1 MILKILLMKFKEG
14 FKQNRNTSGFV
25 LDTSASSKT
34 NAYTTLKNLEFK
46 AVF

>member
-1 MILKILLMKFKEG
+1 MILKILLKKYKEG

>member
-1 MILKILLMKFKEG
+1 MILKILFMKFKEG
-14 FKQNRNTSGFV
+14 FKQNRNTRGFV

-34 NAYTTLKNLEFK
+34 NAYITLKNLEFK